1 MMMMTSSENI
11 NRALEIWRDLKIE
24 PSHTEPSAHLEEST
38 LVRMAAD
45 GGLQEASENELEH
58 LDNCPLCLANWS
70 AWRRAFSLAN
80 ESEDEEERAENLFPE
95 GAYGFLEAAA
105 TASPKTQGVVIE
117 SSCGSYRLE
126 VLPNRESPEEGMIVL
141 SSRVKNAD
149 NNVTV
154 RDKKGRE
161 ILSGA
166 LENGR
171 LARLCR
177 KLNEL
182 DLSVWTVS
190 LK

>member
-1 MMMMTSSENI
+1 MTSSENI
-11 NRALEIWRDLKIE
+11 NSALETWRDLKAK
-24 PSHTEPSAHLEEST
+24 PSQTEQSAHLEESA

-70 AWRRAFSLAN
+70 AWRRAFSLAT
-80 ESEDEEERAENLFPE
+80 ECEDEEERVEDLFPE

-105 TASPKTQGVVIE
+105 TASPKTQGLAIE
-117 SSCGSYRLE
+117 SSCGSFRLE
-126 VLPNRESPEEGMIVL
+126 VLPNREQPKEGMIVL
-141 SSRVKNAD
+141 SSRVKSSD
-149 NNVTV
+149 SKVTV

-161 ILSGA
+161 ILSGT

-171 LARLCR
+171 LARLYR

>member
-1 MMMMTSSENI
+1 MMMTNHENI
-11 NRALEIWRDLKIE
+11 NSALETWRDLKIE
-24 PSHTEPSAHLEEST
+24 QSCAEPSAHIEEKD
-38 LVRMAAD
+38 LLRMAAD

-70 AWRRAFSLAN
+70 AWRRAFSLVTECDN
-80 ESEDEEERAENLFPE
+80 EEERAEDLFQD

-105 TASPKTQGVVIE
+105 TTSSRTQGLVIE

-126 VLPNRESPEEGMIVL
+126 VLPNREQPEEGMIVL
-141 SSRVKNAD
+141 SSLVKNTEKKI
-149 NNVTV
+149 TV

-161 ILSGA
+161 ILSGV

-177 KLNEL
+177 SLNEI
-182 DLSVWTVS
+182 DLSVWTVTAS
-190 LK
+190 